1 MTIFFTTF
9 EVVICDCYTIKV
21 ILMMVLYKSDVAL
34 ITIYYLNKL
43 LNLLHLPHC
52 RSYVTS

>member
-43 LNLLHLPHC
+43 LKLLHLSHC